1 MIIGKIIEGHVNE
14 LLGLN
19 KDISEERLK
28 ICKKCPLYSF
38 QFGGIC
44 NSRLYINLDNEDV
57 SIEPKPGYK
66 HGCGCRLKAKTA
78 ITNEQCP
85 INKW

>member
-1 MIIGKIIEGHVNE
+1 MVIGKIIEGHINE
-14 LLGLN
+14 LLGMN
-19 KDISEERLK
+19 KDISEVRVS
-28 ICKKCPLYSF
+28 ICKRCPLYSF

-44 NSRLYINLDNEDV
+44 NNKLYINLENGDV
-57 SIEPKPGYK
+57 SMEAKPGYI

-78 ITNEQCP
+78 VVNEQCP